1 MDFDLILVPINHLDG
16 NQILNRLYYSSAT
29 SEKKN
34 GKSVPVTLNKYSLL
48 IAKCSYL

>member
-16 NQILNRLYYSSAT
+16 NQILNTLYYSSAA

-34 GKSVPVTLNKYSLL
+34 GKSVPVTIKQIFPIDS
-48 IAKCSYL
+48 